1 MRKGSRFLAG
11 MCITCT
17 MLVVTI
23 GCRHADILPYH
34 SNAFKPRTVTQVSTQ
49 MTVVACDE
57 NDARGS
63 SELGVIAAHD
73 QVEGGQ
79 SYSYILLAP
88 LIHPQLSASDM
99 PNVNVNQGAVI
110 RKDQVPVVVRG
121 LQKMLAE
128 WDNQIGSDKA
138 EFWEFVSVPQ
148 DQERVVSDSI
158 ISYSETLRMAFN
170 RTVNGPNLTITL
182 AENSYIYIFIANSK
196 EELRCLT
203 NKIETAGSM
212 LK

>member
-1 MRKGSRFLAG
+1 MQKGSRFLVG
-11 MCITCT
+11 VCITCT

-23 GCRHADILPYH
+23 GCRHVDIRPYH

-63 SELGVIAAHD
+63 NEIGVIAAHD

-88 LIHPQLSASDM
+88 VIYSHRSASEMSNLD
-99 PNVNVNQGAVI
+99 VNQGAVI
-110 RKDQVPVVVRG
+110 REDQVPIIVRG
-121 LQKMLAE
+121 LRNLLAE
-128 WDNQIGSDKA
+128 WDKQISSDKA
-138 EFWEFVSVPQ
+138 EFWEFVSIPQ
-148 DQERVVSDSI
+148 DQERVVSDSV
-158 ISYSETLRMAFN
+158 ISYSGTLRMAFN
-170 RTVNGPNLTITL
+170 RTVNGPNLTIVL
-182 AENSYIYIFIANSK
+182 SEKNYIYAFFATTK
-196 EELRCLT
+196 EEVRCLT
-203 NKIETAGSM
+203 NKIETAGAM